1 MCNVKSGIVFRT
13 GELFT
18 SPFTDSHEDLILL
31 RGLKDDRAPIVQNWA
46 RVEYLPDSEWKTWTL
61 SLDEQQAPAWWDD
74 DMRTAIIAK
83 FEALI
88 EGMTITGTV
97 PMLLGGQYILRGN
110 ANVAKLGNGAHVVVM
125 RDSSNVGEMWGSST
139 VGEMRESSNV
149 GEMRE
154 SSKVVEMRESSNVGV
169 MWESSNVG
177 EMWGSSKVV
186 EMRESSK
193 VGVMGGSSKA
203 PRKPASDRRTTG
215 Q

>member
-1 MCNVKSGIVFRT
+1 MCNFKAGIVFRT

-18 SPFTDSHEDLILL
+18 SPFTDAHEDLILL

-154 SSKVVEMRESSNVGV
+154 SSNVGV
-169 MWESSNVG
+169 M
-177 EMWGSSKVV
+177 
-186 EMRESSK
+186 RE
-193 VGVMGGSSKA
+193 SSKA